1 MPEILKHWFLPAVRR
16 PSYWRQ
22 AAVQFPGSRLGG
34 LVSGIHTVFHRH
46 IQKPARLSDYG
57 LYHFNNR
64 PDYFSCTGRNPC
76 RYSLNFIVIYKK
88 INYMQRITNNISA
101 NLTSTQATEK
111 AMYNMGKLGF
121 ILSLFSILG
130 SGVISPASL
139 IISCIGATYRQTKL
153 TTAGIIISSVM
164 LLLFLIGSC
173 FVYYYLSHEEY

>member
-1 MPEILKHWFLPAVRR
+1 
-16 PSYWRQ
+16 
-22 AAVQFPGSRLGG
+22 
-34 LVSGIHTVFHRH
+34 
-46 IQKPARLSDYG
+46 
-57 LYHFNNR
+57 
-64 PDYFSCTGRNPC
+64 
-76 RYSLNFIVIYKK
+76 
-88 INYMQRITNNISA
+88 MQRITNNISA

-139 IISCIGATYRQTKL
+139 IISCIGATYQTKL

>member
-1 MPEILKHWFLPAVRR
+1 
-16 PSYWRQ
+16 
-22 AAVQFPGSRLGG
+22 
-34 LVSGIHTVFHRH
+34 
-46 IQKPARLSDYG
+46 
-57 LYHFNNR
+57 
-64 PDYFSCTGRNPC
+64 
-76 RYSLNFIVIYKK
+76 
-88 INYMQRITNNISA
+88 MQRITNNISA

-139 IISCIGATYRQTKL
+139 ISCIGATYRQTKL

>member
-1 MPEILKHWFLPAVRR
+1 
-16 PSYWRQ
+16 
-22 AAVQFPGSRLGG
+22 
-34 LVSGIHTVFHRH
+34 
-46 IQKPARLSDYG
+46 
-57 LYHFNNR
+57 
-64 PDYFSCTGRNPC
+64 
-76 RYSLNFIVIYKK
+76 
-88 INYMQRITNNISA
+88 MQRITNNISA

-111 AMYNMGKLGF
+111 AMYNMGKLVF

-173 FVYYYLSHEEY
+173 LVYYYLSHEEY

>member
-1 MPEILKHWFLPAVRR
+1 MV
-16 PSYWRQ
+16 
-22 AAVQFPGSRLGG
+22 PGSRLGG

-111 AMYNMGKLGF
+111 AIYTISFFNSWKWCHIASIPYYFLHWSNLSSNETNNGRNNYF
-121 ILSLFSILG
+121 ISHVVTILNRLLF
-130 SGVISPASL
+130 
-139 IISCIGATYRQTKL
+139 C
-153 TTAGIIISSVM
+153 
-164 LLLFLIGSC
+164 LLLP
-173 FVYYYLSHEEY
+173 LS

>member
-1 MPEILKHWFLPAVRR
+1 
-16 PSYWRQ
+16 
-22 AAVQFPGSRLGG
+22 
-34 LVSGIHTVFHRH
+34 
-46 IQKPARLSDYG
+46 
-57 LYHFNNR
+57 
-64 PDYFSCTGRNPC
+64 
-76 RYSLNFIVIYKK
+76 
-88 INYMQRITNNISA
+88 MQRITNNISA

-153 TTAGIIISSVM
+153 TIISSVM